1 VRPTTRGKGRV
12 AGLTGGGR
20 RGPRAS
26 PAEVRG
32 GPRASLAE
40 GGEGGVAS
48 PVERGEGGP
57 ASPAERTSGARETR
71 GTGGRSNSSEYGGV
85 WLGIEDE
92 GERVRRIPVGIGG
105 DF

>member
-1 VRPTTRGKGRV
+1 MICFGEFSGCYT
-12 AGLTGGGR
+12 GLTGGGR
-20 RGPRAS
+20 RRPRAS

-57 ASPAERTSGARETR
+57 ASPAEGGEDVGRERDARDRRKKQFQRIRR
-71 GTGGRSNSSEYGGV
+71 GLARHRG
-85 WLGIEDE
+85 
-92 GERVRRIPVGIGG
+92 
-105 DF
+105 

>member
-1 VRPTTRGKGRV
+1 VRAVRPTARGKGRV

-57 ASPAERTSGARETR
+57 ASPAEGGEDVGRERDARDRRKKQFQRIRR
-71 GTGGRSNSSEYGGV
+71 GLARHRG
-85 WLGIEDE
+85 
-92 GERVRRIPVGIGG
+92 
-105 DF
+105 